1 MSLEQDKS
9 EVLSSRAAA
18 FSIANLLND
27 DSKKL
32 SQDSEFNSTRNQVT
46 LLDQPGSNKRY
57 SRTSMY
63 QQRDFLTSQQTYQ
76 TPKAFIQEKR
86 DKQDG
91 YTIRN
96 LLENAQA
103 KIDDHEDFSATRQHQ
118 TNINTPERE
127 KPLNQLSNCY
137 DFVRNFDFLRSNLIY
152 KDVPRMPLGPREIQ
166 VALQQSDLWW
176 KFYSCGTEMVITR
189 TGRYEN

>member
-1 MSLEQDKS
+1 M
-9 EVLSSRAAA
+9 
-18 FSIANLLND
+18 ND

-46 LLDQPGSNKRY
+46 LLDQPASNKRY